1 MDKLKTFNTF
11 MNDIW
16 QFYKQHYPPRRD
28 DEYWAKV
35 VADAEVLEQRYGSKD
50 KTMHSILL
58 DVIEGLEREE
68 LNEQRLQNPRH
79 HQKAG

>member
-16 QFYKQHYPPRRD
+16 QFYKQHYPPKRE

-35 VADAEVLEQRYGSKD
+35 VADADVLEQRYGTKD
-50 KTMHSILL
+50 KTMHNILL
-58 DVIEGLEREE
+58 DVLEGLEREE
-68 LNEQRLQNPRH
+68 VNE
-79 HQKAG
+79 